1 MRPIRR
7 AAFAA
12 LALSSCRL
20 AASQFEGVP
29 NLPTCAESCVV
40 SSITLTNCDTVA
52 TGDACLC
59 TSNAFVVGVACC
71 AKAACSSADLAAT
84 VKFFDSFCASEG
96 IALPATLVCDGVA
109 VATPSATPP
118 LSPSP
123 TTPISSPQQQQP
135 SQSTADALSL
145 PASPSPSASAAGTP
159 ALSSSVTPNSSTILP
174 TSTGS
179 QTTPATTKT
188 VFQTISTTPTT
199 PAEQAA
205 SGSGGDSGGG
215 LSTGAKA
222 GIGAGA
228 AVGGLV
234 LLALAAFLV
243 MQKKKR
249 ASAAAAGGDRAELAA
264 DGQQPQEWFE
274 KDGVEAQQRHEAA
287 AAEWKADQG
296 GLNGLALLEPH
307 EMPLT
312 QPARAHEL
320 P

>member
-1 MRPIRR
+1 MRPTRR

-20 AASQFEGVP
+20 AASQWP
-29 NLPTCAESCVV
+29 SLPTCAESCVV
-40 SSITLTNCDTVA
+40 SSITSTNCDTVA

-84 VKFFDSFCASEG
+84 VEFFSSFCASEG

-109 VATPSATPP
+109 VTTPSATPP

-123 TTPISSPQQQQP
+123 STPISSSQQQQQP
-135 SQSTADALSL
+135 SQSTADAPS
-145 PASPSPSASAAGTP
+145 PPSSPSPSASAAGTP
-159 ALSSSVTPNSSTILP
+159 PLSSSVTLQSSTTLP
-174 TSTGS
+174 SS

-188 VFQTISTTPTT
+188 ILQTILSTPTT
-199 PAEQAA
+199 PVEQAG
-205 SGSGGDSGGG
+205 SGSGDDSGGG

-228 AVGGLV
+228 AVGGLAV
-234 LLALAAFLV
+234 FAAVAAFLV
-243 MQKKKR
+243 MQKRKR
-249 ASAAAAGGDRAELAA
+249 AGAAAAGGGRAELAA

-274 KDGVEAQQRHEAA
+274 KDGVEAQQGHEATA
-287 AAEWKADQG
+287 KEWKADQG

-307 EMPLT
+307 EMPLA
-312 QPARAHEL
+312 QRAQAHEL